1 MRFAV
6 CLTHHADYTS
16 NELNTRRAV
25 RSSAQLVYISGIQQ
39 MIGHSTILNMA
50 INSADF
56 FRFFPFFKCTTL
68 ARNKIKV
75 VT

>member
-39 MIGHSTILNMA
+39 MIGHSTILN
-50 INSADF
+50 IFSLF
-56 FRFFPFFKCTTL
+56 
-68 ARNKIKV
+68 
-75 VT
+75 